1 MTLIDCK
8 IISNF
13 EGNVYGNT
21 IDNQKYYEV
30 LREACN
36 MLNNALKHI
45 NINNEEECIQNFID
59 AVLELYYYTELTE
72 GQITDSISKSL
83 DNFTSKGNDDLKNLK
98 FEIYTF
104 RGKESYDSLDYIN
117 ERLENDYYTT

>member
-1 MTLIDCK
+1 MTTIPYD

-45 NINNEEECIQNFID
+45 NINNEEEFIM
-59 AVLELYYYTELTE
+59 
-72 GQITDSISKSL
+72 
-83 DNFTSKGNDDLKNLK
+83 
-98 FEIYTF
+98 
-104 RGKESYDSLDYIN
+104 
-117 ERLENDYYTT
+117 